1 MTRDPRYET
10 GVALV
15 VGGGGGVGGAVAR
28 ALARDGADVTLTY
41 RNSRGPA
48 ESVAREIEAQGRTA
62 SLGPL
67 DLTDMD
73 AVKRTVEQVADAGG
87 GIHTVIYAAGPMLP
101 FKYMSAVEPREFA
114 DFLKNDTV
122 AFFTL
127 MHAAIP
133 HLRTSK
139 GSVVAIHTTGL
150 YRWPHKDGLSVVPKA
165 GVESLLKGLAKEEGR
180 FGVRFNG
187 VALGVLDGGLFDKM
201 VDAGQINQRFIDTT
215 IAAVPL
221 GRLGRLDE
229 VADAAA
235 FLASS
240 RAGYVTGNSLVVD
253 GGFHL

>member
-1 MTRDPRYET
+1 MSRDSRYEH

-28 ALARDGADVTLTY
+28 ALARDGANVAVTY
-41 RNSRGPA
+41 RTSRAPA
-48 ESVAREIEAQGRTA
+48 ETVAEEIEAFGRKA
-62 SLGPL
+62 SLSQL
-67 DLTDMD
+67 DLTDME
-73 AVKRTVEQVADAGG
+73 AVKQTVDQVAQAGG
-87 GIHTVIYAAGPMLP
+87 GIHTVVYAAGPMLP

-114 DFLKNDTV
+114 DFLTGDTV

-235 FLASS
+235 YLASS
-240 RAGYVTGNSLVVD
+240 RAGYVTGNSIVVD

>member
-1 MTRDPRYET
+1 MIRDPRYET

-15 VGGGGGVGGAVAR
+15 VGAGGGVGGAVAR
-28 ALARDGADVTLTY
+28 SLAANGADVALTY
-41 RNSRGPA
+41 RNSRDA
-48 ESVAREIEAQGRTA
+48 TEAVAGAVREGGRQA
-62 SLGPL
+62 DLYQL

-73 AVKRTVEQVADAGG
+73 GVARVVAEVAETRG
-87 GIHTVIYAAGPMLP
+87 GIHTVVYAAGPMLP
-101 FKYMSAVEPREFA
+101 FKYMSAVTPQEFA
-114 DFLKNDTV
+114 DFLTNDTV

-133 HLRTSK
+133 HLRESQ

-201 VDAGQINQRFIDTT
+201 VDAGQINQRFIDAT

-221 GRLGRLDE
+221 GRLGRLEE

-240 RAGYVTGNSLVVD
+240 KAGYVTGNSIIVD